1 MSALSAVPTLLSL
14 LLAQAPAAPPA
25 RPPVAAIPAHP
36 DQLKFKPVEYAPPSA
51 AEHRVALPNGMV
63 VFIAED
69 RTLPLVN
76 VSVLVR
82 AGAYLEPAAKEG
94 LAGLTGALI
103 RRGGT
108 RSLSAEELD
117 EKLDFLAANVS
128 TSIGATSG
136 SAGLNCL
143 ADNLDEALAVFVEM
157 LKAPRFQ
164 EDRLTLA
171 REQELQELQRR
182 NDDSSDLEAR
192 EWDLLLNG
200 PDHFTN
206 RFATTASLRSITRQD
221 LLDFH
226 GRFFHPTNMV
236 VAVSGAFE
244 REAMLRKLEA
254 AFAGWP
260 GAAPPVPPVPSELGR
275 TAAPGLYRVQKDV
288 NQGRVSIG
296 LPGVR
301 RDSPDVYA
309 LEVLNE
315 ILGGSGFTSRITR
328 TVRTAEGLAYS
339 AGSSMSFGTHWPGRF
354 RAAFQ
359 SKSRSVAYA
368 TQLVLGEITRI
379 REAPVTAEE
388 LDTIKRSLVET
399 FPSHF
404 ASRAQAVGVFAADEY
419 SRRDPGYWGSYRER
433 IQAVTAAD
441 VQRVARQYLV
451 PEQLRI
457 LVVGNQAEIAL
468 GDPEHPVALES
479 LAPGGSVADLPLRD
493 PLTMQP
499 LPRP

>member
-1 MSALSAVPTLLSL
+1 MSALLAAPALLSL
-14 LLAQAPAAPPA
+14 FLAPAPVPPATRPA
-25 RPPVAAIPAHP
+25 RPAIPAHP
-36 DQLKFKPVEYAPPSA
+36 DQLRFQPLEYAPPSA
-51 AEHRVALPNGMV
+51 AQHREVLPNGMV
-63 VFIAED
+63 VFIAEE
-69 RTLPLVN
+69 RALPLVN
-76 VSVLVR
+76 ISILVR
-82 AGAYLEPAAKEG
+82 TGAYLEPAAKEG

-108 RSLSAEELD
+108 QSLSAEELD
-117 EKLDFLAANVS
+117 EKLDFLAAQVS

-136 SAGLNCL
+136 SASLNCL

-164 EDRLTLA
+164 EDRLALA

-182 NDDSSDLEAR
+182 NDDSGDIEER
-192 EWDLLLNG
+192 EWELLLNG

-206 RFATTASLRSITRQD
+206 RFVTAASLRSITRQD

-226 GRFFHPTNMV
+226 GRSFHPAHMV
-236 VAVSGAFE
+236 LAVSGAFE
-244 REAMLRKLEA
+244 RAAMLKKLEA

-260 GAAPPVPPVPSELGR
+260 GTAPQVAPVPTELGR

-288 NQGRVSIG
+288 NQGRVSMG
-296 LPGVR
+296 LPSVR

-315 ILGGSGFTSRITR
+315 ILGGSGFTSRITK
-328 TVRTAEGLAYS
+328 TVRSDEGLAYS
-339 AGSSMSFGTHWPGRF
+339 AGSSLSFGTYWPGRF

-368 TQLVLGEITRI
+368 TQLVLAEIARI
-379 REAPVTAEE
+379 REAPVSAEE
-388 LDTIKRSLVET
+388 LDTIKRNLVET
-399 FPSHF
+399 FPSSF
-404 ASRAQAVGVFAADEY
+404 ASRAQAMGVFAADEY

-457 LVVGNQAEIAL
+457 LVVGDQKEIGL
-468 GDPEHPVALES
+468 GDPQHPVTLES
-479 LAPGGSVADLPLRD
+479 LAPARSVIDLPLRD
-493 PLTMQP
+493 PLSMQP
-499 LPRP
+499 LPR